1 VKDNGMKIFRVAFL
15 LIFLL
20 VILVACDLTSPEVI
34 PSSTPEE
41 TPAETA
47 APTETAP
54 NPPSETPQPTP
65 EPSATSTG
73 FPPVTVVPSPVSVGE
88 PWWNDRVFYEIFVRS
103 FNDSDGDGI
112 GDLQGLIDKLDY
124 LNDGDPTTTD
134 DLGITGIWLM
144 PITTS
149 PSYHGYDVTDY
160 LTVDPDY
167 GTNEDFTR
175 LVEEAHKRGIYVI
188 VDLVMN
194 HTSNQHPWF
203 ISSKDEDPEYRDWY
217 IWMAEHPAYLGP
229 WNQKVWNLT
238 SNGFYYSV
246 FWSGM
251 PDLNLRNPEVTAELY
266 EIIRFWLEDLK
277 TDGFRL
283 DAIKH
288 LIENGRLQ
296 ENTPQTHAWL
306 QEFHNFYKGVNS
318 EAVTVGEAWTSTT
331 EVLDYTGDE
340 VDIAFAFDLAGAFM
354 NTAKG
359 PVIFPVVNELSK
371 VVESYPPGQYAT
383 FLTNHDQDRLMSQ
396 LRDVPKAK
404 LAALML
410 LTSSGVPFL
419 YYGEEIGMTGTKPDE
434 DIRRPMQWNA
444 DLPGV
449 GFTTGSPWRD
459 PASDAVDVNVAIQTD
474 DPASL
479 LTHYRTLIQ
488 LRNQYAALRT
498 GEWTLV
504 DSESSQIY
512 AYLRHDQDEN
522 ILVLMNVGSDDVTAG
537 DYGLTLESETLTGPV
552 KANSLWGLENP
563 YSPEI
568 NAEGGFTNYTP
579 FEVIPGQS
587 FAIIQ
592 FVP

>member
-1 VKDNGMKIFRVAFL
+1 MKIFRVSLLLFFSLVFL
-15 LIFLL
+15 IS
-20 VILVACDLTSPEVI
+20 CDLLTPQEV
-34 PSSTPEE
+34 PSLTPEFTLTE
-41 TPAETA
+41 TT
-47 APTETAP
+47 APTETATIS
-54 NPPSETPQPTP
+54 PSETPEPTL
-65 EPSATSTG
+65 EPSATSTV
-73 FPPVTVVPSPVSVGE
+73 FPPVTSVPTPVAVGE

-124 LNDGDPTTTD
+124 LNDGDPTTID

-160 LTVDPDY
+160 LNVDPDY

-175 LVEEAHKRGIYVI
+175 LVEEAHKRGINII

-194 HTSNQHPWF
+194 HTSSQHPWF
-203 ISSKDEDPEYRDWY
+203 VASKADDPDYRDWY
-217 IWMAEHPAYLGP
+217 IWVTENPGYLGP

-238 SNGFYYSV
+238 GNGFYYSV

-251 PDLNLRNPEVTAELY
+251 PDLNLRNPAVTTELY
-266 EIIRFWLEDLK
+266 EIIRFWLEELN

-288 LIENGRLQ
+288 LIENGRVQ

-306 QEFHNFYKGVNS
+306 REFHNFYKGVDP

-340 VDIAFAFDLAGAFM
+340 VDIAFAFDLAGAFLT
-354 NTAKG
+354 TAKG
-359 PVIFPVVNELSK
+359 PVIFPVVNELSQ

-396 LRDVPKAK
+396 LRDIPKAK

-410 LTSSGVPFL
+410 LTSPGVPFL

-444 DLPGV
+444 NLPGV
-449 GFTTGSPWRD
+449 GFTTGTPWRN
-459 PASDAVDVNVAIQTD
+459 PASDAEDVNVAVQTD

-498 GEWTLV
+498 GEWTQIN
-504 DSESSQIY
+504 SSSPQIF
-512 AYLRHDQDEN
+512 AYLRHEQEEY
-522 ILVLMNVGSDDVTAG
+522 IFVLMNVGSGDVRAG
-537 DYGLTLESETLTGPV
+537 DYALSLETEAFTGPV
-552 KANSLWGLENP
+552 AAKSLWGLVNP
-563 YSPEI
+563 SSPEV
-568 NAEGGFTNYTP
+568 NAEGGFLNYTP
-579 FEVIPGQS
+579 FDVIPGQS
-587 FAIIQ
+587 FAVVQ
-592 FVP
+592 LQP